1 MFDTSKKIRKQQK
14 TSYFFNFN
22 KTLTF
27 AKKKGIEPFFFGT
40 TPIEFTPI
48 EFTFRY

>member
-27 AKKKGIEPFFFGT
+27 AKKKGIEPIFGT
-40 TPIEFTPI
+40 TPIEFMGI
-48 EFTFRY
+48 ELKRY